1 MESLHNE
8 NQMQSGTNELLS
20 QSDDLKHY
28 LYIIWQRQWLLWLC
42 VLLAASSAFI
52 FSWLQTPT
60 YLATTTL
67 LISEA
72 RTPDTNYQDLLLSER
87 VASTYARWMTQRSV
101 LDALAEKLDMTQ
113 DELELSL
120 TDIAISPVARTQML
134 NVAVEGPNPEQ
145 LMTIA
150 NTLPVVFI
158 ETLNDTQSSRFAEAK
173 ASLEGQLAGLEQQIE
188 NQQTIIAAAE
198 TSEGAKNI
206 SESIRSDLALYQES
220 YVRLRQS
227 YETLRLTE
235 INALDNII
243 VTQEAI
249 LPEDPIRP
257 RIFNNIWISAIV
269 GLLIALGAIFT
280 MEYLDDRILSPVSL
294 RRAVATPFLGAVS
307 DFIDLDEKPTAN
319 GSRRQHLHLFQRRK
333 HTPVNETPQLVTI
346 HAPRHPIAEAY
357 RGIRTNLRFANV
369 DNPLQML
376 LVTSANQ
383 GEGKSTTSAN
393 LAVVMAQSGLSVILV
408 DADLHKPRVHKIF
421 SLPQTPGLTDVL
433 VMGKRGTELSEDD
446 VNHFLHAT
454 TLPKLQVL
462 SSGQVPPN
470 PSELLGSQR
479 MEQLMAVLTQQADIV
494 IFDAPPLLAVTDARV
509 LGSRMQGVI
518 MVIDSSQ
525 TQRNAVMQAVE
536 DLKQVNATLVG
547 AVLNRMDRST
557 RGYGYYYAYN
567 SYYGDEDIQD
577 VVQPSVPPNSR
588 GVAAPAMIQ
597 EAQIASS
604 QT

>member
-1 MESLHNE
+1 
-8 NQMQSGTNELLS
+8 
-20 QSDDLKHY
+20 
-28 LYIIWQRQWLLWLC
+28 
-42 VLLAASSAFI
+42 
-52 FSWLQTPT
+52 
-60 YLATTTL
+60 
-67 LISEA
+67 
-72 RTPDTNYQDLLLSER
+72 
-87 VASTYARWMTQRSV
+87 
-101 LDALAEKLDMTQ
+101 
-113 DELELSL
+113 
-120 TDIAISPVARTQML
+120 
-134 NVAVEGPNPEQ
+134 
-145 LMTIA
+145 
-150 NTLPVVFI
+150 
-158 ETLNDTQSSRFAEAK
+158 
-173 ASLEGQLAGLEQQIE
+173 
-188 NQQTIIAAAE
+188 
-198 TSEGAKNI
+198 
-206 SESIRSDLALYQES
+206 
-220 YVRLRQS
+220 
-227 YETLRLTE
+227 
-235 INALDNII
+235 
-243 VTQEAI
+243 
-249 LPEDPIRP
+249 
-257 RIFNNIWISAIV
+257 
-269 GLLIALGAIFT
+269 

-319 GSRRQHLHLFQRRK
+319 GSRRQLLHLFQRRK

-433 VMGKRGTELSEDD
+433 
-446 VNHFLHAT
+446 
-454 TLPKLQVL
+454 
-462 SSGQVPPN
+462 
-470 PSELLGSQR
+470 
-479 MEQLMAVLTQQADIV
+479 QLMTVLTQQADIV

-567 SYYGDEDIQD
+567 SYAKR
-577 VVQPSVPPNSR
+577 PSKFTR
-588 GVAAPAMIQ
+588 GCCACYDSGGADCI
-597 EAQIASS
+597 
-604 QT
+604 

>member
-1 MESLHNE
+1 
-8 NQMQSGTNELLS
+8 
-20 QSDDLKHY
+20 
-28 LYIIWQRQWLLWLC
+28 
-42 VLLAASSAFI
+42 
-52 FSWLQTPT
+52 
-60 YLATTTL
+60 

-249 LPEDPIRP
+249 LPGGNLYDG
-257 RIFNNIWISAIV
+257 IF
-269 GLLIALGAIFT
+269 G
-280 MEYLDDRILSPVSL
+280 
-294 RRAVATPFLGAVS
+294 
-307 DFIDLDEKPTAN
+307 
-319 GSRRQHLHLFQRRK
+319 
-333 HTPVNETPQLVTI
+333 
-346 HAPRHPIAEAY
+346 
-357 RGIRTNLRFANV
+357 
-369 DNPLQML
+369 
-376 LVTSANQ
+376 
-383 GEGKSTTSAN
+383 
-393 LAVVMAQSGLSVILV
+393 
-408 DADLHKPRVHKIF
+408 
-421 SLPQTPGLTDVL
+421 
-433 VMGKRGTELSEDD
+433 
-446 VNHFLHAT
+446 
-454 TLPKLQVL
+454 
-462 SSGQVPPN
+462 
-470 PSELLGSQR
+470 
-479 MEQLMAVLTQQADIV
+479 
-494 IFDAPPLLAVTDARV
+494 
-509 LGSRMQGVI
+509 
-518 MVIDSSQ
+518 
-525 TQRNAVMQAVE
+525 
-536 DLKQVNATLVG
+536 
-547 AVLNRMDRST
+547 
-557 RGYGYYYAYN
+557 
-567 SYYGDEDIQD
+567 
-577 VVQPSVPPNSR
+577 
-588 GVAAPAMIQ
+588 
-597 EAQIASS
+597 
-604 QT
+604 